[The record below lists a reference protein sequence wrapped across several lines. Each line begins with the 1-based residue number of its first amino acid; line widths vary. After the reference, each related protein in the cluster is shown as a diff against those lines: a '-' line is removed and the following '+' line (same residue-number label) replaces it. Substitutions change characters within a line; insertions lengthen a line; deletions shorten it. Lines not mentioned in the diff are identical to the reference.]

1 MSKVTPMGIDEL
13 ISRIKNRTVNLPD
26 SSVTLQSLNDW
37 ITGYTAANDDILSI
51 VYEFRE
57 ELNDGR

>member
-1 MSKVTPMGIDEL
+1 MGIDEL
-13 ISRIKNRTVNLPD
+13 IARIKNRTVNLPD